1 MLPHVA
7 IDISQLGFLARAS
20 TLRARGHSQAKIA
33 SAVAS
38 GMLLRPVR
46 SWVAT
51 PKAERDAVIALLHG
65 GMLTG
70 ASALGSLGVWR
81 GTDRSIHVGVAA
93 NSPGRVS
100 RSAVPLTTFAAPS
113 HLTVGVVK
121 HWGDQHWPVRSLDW
135 RTSVVDALAVFA
147 RNAEVESFVAAVDSA
162 LHLGVLRPSEL
173 PRVFAQLPARFQGA
187 RLLVN
192 GKAEAGTE
200 SLARLRLS
208 GLGRTIE
215 IQVTIGPYRVDL
227 LIDGWL
233 VIEIDSEE
241 WHSTTRVD
249 DLRKS
254 AWLTARGYRVEH
266 FDYQQVMHEWP
277 TVEHAV
283 REALAQSRPLR

>member
-1 MLPHVA
+1 MPPHIA
-7 IDISQLGFLARAS
+7 SDISQLGFLARSS
-20 TLRARGHSQAKIA
+20 TLRARGHSQSSIA
-33 SAVAS
+33 TAVAS

-81 GTDRSIHVGVAA
+81 GTDRSIHVLVPA

-100 RSAVPLTTFAAPS
+100 RSAVPLSAFAAPP
-113 HLTVGVVK
+113 HLTLGVVK
-121 HWGDQHWPVRSLDW
+121 HWGEQHWPARSLDW
-135 RTSVVDALAVFA
+135 RASAVDALAVFA
-147 RNAEVESFVAAVDSA
+147 RRAEVESFVAAVDSA

-173 PRVFAQLPARFQGA
+173 PRVFEQLPARFQEA

-200 SLARLRLS
+200 SLTRLRLS
-208 GLGRTIE
+208 GLARTIE

-249 DLRKS
+249 DLRKR
-254 AWLTARGYRVEH
+254 AWLTTRGYRVEH

-277 TVEHAV
+277 MVEHAV
-283 REALAQSRPLR
+283 LEALAQSRPLR